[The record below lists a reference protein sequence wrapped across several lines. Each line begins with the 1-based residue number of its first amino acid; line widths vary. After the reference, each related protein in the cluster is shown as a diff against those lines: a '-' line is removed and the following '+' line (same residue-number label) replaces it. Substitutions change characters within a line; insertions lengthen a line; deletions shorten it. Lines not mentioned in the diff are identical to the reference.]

1 VRPDIKRWRRV
12 LIVVLLVGGVIALLR
27 LSPTAKNG
35 VEQGATPF
43 LATALA
49 LPARAAG
56 ALRESWNSLGRLRE
70 ADRENQRLKRDLALV
85 SLQMGQMQDRLRQLS
100 PAHAELKAGGRLY
113 RPVVETHLLA
123 RDPSTWFN
131 SITLDKGSG
140 DGVRV
145 GAGVITAE
153 GVAGKIVSVT
163 GSTSKM
169 VFVLDPSCRLVV
181 RVARSHVA
189 ATLAGSGR
197 RTCVLQYLAG
207 QDDVLPG
214 DVIETASEG
223 SIFPAGVPVGQV
235 VRVEKRDAG
244 LNLFA
249 EVKPY
254 LKPSQ
259 VQTLFVVGARP

>member
-1 VRPDIKRWRRV
+1 LLLA
-12 LIVVLLVGGVIALLR
+12 LIAAVLLLLL
-27 LSPTAKNG
+27 LSPKAKNG
-35 VEQGATPF
+35 IEQGSTPF

-56 ALRESWNSLGRLRE
+56 VLRESWNSLGRLRT
-70 ADRENQRLKRDLALV
+70 ADQENQRLKKELALAV
-85 SLQMGQMQDRLRQLS
+85 LERGQLEERLRRQAAS
-100 PAHAELKAGGRLY
+100 RGEAWVAGRLY
-113 RPVVETHLLA
+113 RPVVEAHLLA

-131 SITLDKGSG
+131 SITLDKGSA

-145 GAGVITAE
+145 GAGVITPE
-153 GVAGKIVSVT
+153 GVAGKVVSVT

-169 VFVLDPSCRLVV
+169 VFVLDPSCRLAV
-181 RVARSHVA
+181 RVARSKVA

-197 RTCVLQYLAG
+197 RSCVLQYLSG
-207 QDDVLPG
+207 QDDVVLG
-214 DVIETASEG
+214 DLIETASEG

-249 EVKPY
+249 EVKPL

-259 VQTLFVVGARP
+259 VQTLFVVGGRP